1 MKDYKIKNLGDVS
14 KIIMGQAP
22 HSKTYNTKK
31 IGELLLRVNNFGNK
45 YPTSDTYTTNPL
57 KKSKDT
63 DILLCVAGSC
73 GKINFGINAAITRSI
88 AAIRPGETLDKI
100 FLYYFLLLKS
110 KYFEN
115 LSTGAAQKIISKKL
129 IEDTK
134 IPIPK
139 LSEQKRIVEKLDTCM
154 EQIDKAIKN
163 VEQNI
168 QNVED
173 LFQSQLNEILL
184 NNEKKTSLDEL
195 FNIKSSK
202 RVLKKDWKTEGVPF
216 YRGREVTE
224 LSKNGKVDN
233 KLFILLYI
241 FLLPPTIIDK
251 SPLMAPISPPETGA
265 SIKKTFLVFSFLET
279 SFVVSGDIVL
289 ISIIIVF
296 FCRLC
301 HNPFLLSTTFF
312 TSLEFGK
319 FKNITLHFSEISL
332 ILLRY
337 LPPHETISFII
348 FCFLAKKYTLKPEFI
363 RFLAMG
369 FPIIPRPI
377 NPISL

>member
-233 KLFILLYI
+233 KLFISLEHYQSLIEKSGKPSEGDLIITAIGTIGNVYVIKKDEI
-241 FLLPPTIIDK
+241 FYFKD
-251 SPLMAPISPPETGA
+251 A
-265 SIKKTFLVFSFLET
+265 SILWGQKKEKINSEYVRYWFKSNLFFNQLNKGFGATVDSLTITKLK
-279 SFVVSGDIVL
+279 
-289 ISIIIVF
+289 SIIIKLPQQISVQSKIVEKINSYKF
-296 FCRLC
+296 KTDI
-301 HNPFLLSTTFF
+301 LLSNYNQE
-312 TSLEFGK
+312 LNALNK
-319 FKNITLHFSEISL
+319 
-332 ILLRY
+332 
-337 LPPHETISFII
+337 
-348 FCFLAKKYTLKPEFI
+348 
-363 RFLAMG
+363 
-369 FPIIPRPI
+369 
-377 NPISL
+377 